1 VAETEVGGIQTTLPF
16 HRAMLTEAGFVDA
29 SELATTW
36 VDAHWDGPRARA
48 SAVRTAALAAGLAA
62 FAGDGPAHAAA
73 APTAAGVAG
82 EPAGNGSVPAW
93 RSGGRA
99 LAVDRWPA

>member
-1 VAETEVGGIQTTLPF
+1 VSETEVGGIQTTLPF
-16 HRAMLTEAGFVDA
+16 HRAMLAEAGFIDA

-48 SAVRTAALAAGLAA
+48 SAVRAAALAAGLAA
-62 FAGDGPAHAAA
+62 FAGDGRADGAAGA
-73 APTAAGVAG
+73 TAAGAAG
-82 EPAGNGSVPAW
+82 EPAGNGSVPSW